1 MRTPLPSP
9 VTPPAPAALAD
20 ALAAVADGTAPDA
33 ATAEVLL
40 HARGDDLDGLLDA
53 AGRVRDAGLAARG
66 RAGVVTYSRK
76 VFVPVTHLCRDR
88 CHYCVFV
95 DTPGGLARRGIA
107 PYMEADEVVALAAQG
122 AELGCREALFTLG
135 DRPEDRW
142 PAARD
147 WLDARGYASTVEYLH
162 HLGTRV
168 LAETG
173 LLPHM
178 NPGVMTWGELQRLRP
193 VSPSMGMMLE
203 TTSRDLW
210 AVRGNVHFGSPDKD
224 PAVRL
229 RVLEDAGRSRVPFST
244 GLLLGIGET
253 YADRVQTVLAIRDV
267 HARFGHVQE
276 TIVQNFRAKPRTA
289 MQGAPDL
296 GTQEYVAAVA
306 VTRLLLGPDA
316 VVQAPPNLT
325 DAGELALLLR
335 AGVDDWGGV
344 SPLTPDHVNPER
356 PWPHLDDLAR
366 LTAASGFT
374 LRQRLTVHAP
384 YVRDRERWLDP
395 ALHPHVAAH
404 ADATGLAD
412 EQAPV
417 RGVPWRPVVLSATAD
432 GTGPDGTGPD
442 GTGPDGTGPDGTGP
456 DGTGPDGTGPD
467 GTGPDGTATGGTAV
481 LVDDVRRALARAEDD
496 PAGLTDAQYATLL
509 GADGA
514 DLDALTV
521 LADAVRADV
530 VGAELTYVVNRNLDA
545 TLWRGVGD
553 ERPDALGPAEVA
565 ALVEEA
571 WSLGATEICAQGAV
585 PASAGPEGYL
595 DLARAVKA
603 ARPGVHLH
611 AFRPAEVDDGA
622 RRTGMTRAAY
632 AAALRDAGVDTVP
645 GTGARILDDAL
656 RAVLSDGQEVS
667 VADWLDLVATAHR
680 AGLRS
685 TSTLVYGH
693 LEGPAHVVRHLRL
706 LAALQ
711 DETGGFTELIPMPF
725 VPGDAPPHVA
735 RLTRGG
741 PTPRETRAVHAVARL
756 ALHGRVDHVQAAWPK
771 LGVDGALAVLAGGA
785 DDLGGVLLDGTL
797 RPDAGPEQ
805 GLQLTEADVARV
817 AATLGRRVRR
827 RSTTYGTPTTT
838 TAPVAARVAAPGA
851 AR

>member
-9 VTPPAPAALAD
+9 VPPPAPAAVAD

-40 HARGDDLDGLLDA
+40 HARGDDLDALLDA

-122 AELGCREALFTLG
+122 AGLGCREALFTLG

-142 PAARD
+142 PAARE

-229 RVLEDAGRSRVPFST
+229 RVLADAGRSRVPFST

-384 YVRDRERWLDP
+384 FVRDRERWLDP
-395 ALHPHVAAH
+395 ALHAHVAAH
-404 ADATGLAD
+404 ADPTGLAD

-417 RGVPWRPVVLSATAD
+417 RGVPWRPVVLAGTAVVGP
-432 GTGPDGTGPD
+432 GTGRPGTG
-442 GTGPDGTGPDGTGP
+442 GP
-456 DGTGPDGTGPD
+456 
-467 GTGPDGTATGGTAV
+467 AV

-545 TLWRGVGD
+545 TLWRGDGD

-565 ALVEEA
+565 ALVDEA

-585 PASAGPEGYL
+585 PVSAGPEGYL

-622 RRTGMTRAAY
+622 RRTGTTRATY

-667 VADWLDLVATAHR
+667 VADWLDLVGTAHR

-693 LEGPAHVVRHLRL
+693 LEGPEHVVRHLRL

-725 VPGDAPPHVA
+725 VPGDAPAHVA
-735 RLTRGG
+735 RRTRGG
-741 PTPRETRAVHAVARL
+741 PSPRETRAVHAVARL

-827 RSTTYGTPTTT
+827 RSTTYGTPTS
-838 TAPVAARVAAPGA
+838 TAEPVAARVAAPGS

>member
-1 MRTPLPSP
+1 MRTPPPSP

-40 HARGDDLDGLLDA
+40 HARGDDLDALLDA

-122 AELGCREALFTLG
+122 AALGCREALFTLG

-142 PAARD
+142 PAARE

-210 AVRGNVHFGSPDKD
+210 AVRGNVHYGSPDKD

-229 RVLEDAGRSRVPFST
+229 RVLADAGRSRVPFST

-384 YVRDRERWLDP
+384 YVHDRERWLDP
-395 ALHPHVAAH
+395 ALHAHVAAH
-404 ADATGLAD
+404 ADPAGLAD

-417 RGVPWRPVVLSATAD
+417 RGLPWRPVVLAGTAAD
-432 GTGPDGTGPD
+432 GTG
-442 GTGPDGTGPDGTGP
+442 
-456 DGTGPDGTGPD
+456 
-467 GTGPDGTATGGTAV
+467 TGGPAV

-514 DLDALTV
+514 DLEALTV

-545 TLWRGVGD
+545 TLWRGDGD

-565 ALVEEA
+565 ALVDEA

-622 RRTGMTRAAY
+622 RRTGTTRAAY

-645 GTGARILDDAL
+645 GTGARILDDTL

-667 VADWLDLVATAHR
+667 VADWLDLVAAAHR

-693 LEGPAHVVRHLRL
+693 LEGPEHVVRHLRL

-711 DETGGFTELIPMPF
+711 DATGGFTELIPMPF

-741 PTPRETRAVHAVARL
+741 PSPRETRAVHAVARL

-838 TAPVAARVAAPGA
+838 TAPDAARVAAPGA

>member
-1 MRTPLPSP
+1 MRTPPPSP

-40 HARGDDLDGLLDA
+40 HARGDDLDALLDA

-122 AELGCREALFTLG
+122 AALGCREALFTLG

-142 PAARD
+142 PAARE

-210 AVRGNVHFGSPDKD
+210 AVRGNVHYGSPDKD

-229 RVLEDAGRSRVPFST
+229 RVLADAGRSRVPFST

-384 YVRDRERWLDP
+384 YVHDRERWLDP
-395 ALHPHVAAH
+395 ALHAHVAAH
-404 ADATGLAD
+404 ADPAGLAD

-417 RGVPWRPVVLSATAD
+417 RGLPWRPVVLAGTAAD
-432 GTGPDGTGPD
+432 GTG
-442 GTGPDGTGPDGTGP
+442 
-456 DGTGPDGTGPD
+456 
-467 GTGPDGTATGGTAV
+467 TGGPAV

-514 DLDALTV
+514 DLEALTV

-545 TLWRGVGD
+545 TLWRGDGD

-565 ALVEEA
+565 ALVDEA

-622 RRTGMTRAAY
+622 RRTGTTRAAY

-645 GTGARILDDAL
+645 GTGARILDDTL

-667 VADWLDLVATAHR
+667 VADWLDLVAAAHR

-693 LEGPAHVVRHLRL
+693 LEGPEHVVRHLRL

-711 DETGGFTELIPMPF
+711 DATGGFTELIPMPF

-741 PTPRETRAVHAVARL
+741 PSPRETRAVHAVARL

-771 LGVDGALAVLAGGA
+771 LGLDGALAVLAGGA

-838 TAPVAARVAAPGA
+838 TAPDAARVAAPGA